1 MAMSR
6 FERFG
11 EISDASAFPLRFG
24 QIDNEDQSGEG
35 LGTGGPVLRVANMEF
50 FHPTTGDEKLAE
62 AERSREDAQQAAE
75 KLADTWVTNSTSNVK
90 LVTGGKNA
98 EKTI

>member
-1 MAMSR
+1 MIGSYIVTHSYTMAMSR

-35 LGTGGPVLRVANMEF
+35 LGTGGPVLRVVPWNF
-50 FHPTTGDEKLAE
+50 
-62 AERSREDAQQAAE
+62 
-75 KLADTWVTNSTSNVK
+75 
-90 LVTGGKNA
+90 
-98 EKTI
+98 